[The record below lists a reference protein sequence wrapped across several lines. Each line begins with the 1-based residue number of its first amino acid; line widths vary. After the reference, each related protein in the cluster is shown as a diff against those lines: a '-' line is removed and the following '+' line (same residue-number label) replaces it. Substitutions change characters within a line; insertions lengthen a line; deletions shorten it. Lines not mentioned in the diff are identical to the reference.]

1 MILYPWG
8 SGHLRVQYGFGASI
22 GYKKFDFSFFFQG
35 NARTSFFISSSA
47 ITPFVNRQNSLSFI
61 ADSYWSESNPDVHAF
76 FPRLSTSIVNNNS
89 QASSWWLRDGSFLR
103 LKTIE
108 AGYNTSAIS
117 ALFNARIYFTCEN
130 AFVLSAFKLW
140 DPEVGSNGLNYPLNR
155 SFNIGVQLSF

>member
-1 MILYPWG
+1 MILSVAHMTPIFA
-8 SGHLRVQYGFGASI
+8 LVAQVQ
-22 GYKKFDFSFFFQG
+22 
-35 NARTSFFISSSA
+35 
-47 ITPFVNRQNSLSFI
+47 PLSLI
-61 ADSYWSESNPDVHAF
+61 H
-76 FPRLSTSIVNNNS
+76 I
-89 QASSWWLRDGSFLR
+89 FLR

-155 SFNIGVQLSF
+155 SFNIGAQLSF